1 MACIRALSV
10 ALLVGLAPPTDAFRC
25 AAPLARITKPSLSY
39 TSTAPLA
46 LHAPARS
53 TTPQMALMRGPRSAL
68 ALAFIRPRAAL
79 VILVAAVAVALY
91 KRKQGGDDAPAVVAA
106 VIPAP
111 VKTATK
117 WTEQALDTI
126 KKPKPKAPAPP
137 PPPPPPPSP
146 PLEVPPLPAPPPP
159 KPAPPPP
166 KPAPPPPPPPPPPP
180 APKPPP
186 PPPPRA
192 KAAAPLLR
200 HRQSRHR
207 RLPRRHQRSRPASP
221 ASPRTARQWARRR
234 RRLPPPGWPT
244 MAAIRSA
251 SDPDDAHHN
260 TGSFLFGCTREWVME
275 RDGILGAREG
285 ECHTRTHMG
294 RERERESNE
303 SVERDLMRWIY
314 TSMNT
319 PLYVC
324 WRVQGVRTRV
334 RVHGLAAGRGIRMF
348 R

>member
-106 VIPAP
+106 VKESAPVP

-126 KKPKPKAPAPP
+126 RS
-137 PPPPPPPSP
+137 PSRRRRHHLRRRRRRHRRRSQCRRCRRRRRQSLRRRRRHRRRHP
-146 PLEVPPLPAPPPP
+146 REA
-159 KPAPPPP
+159 A
-166 KPAPPPPPPPPPPP
+166 AAAAA
-180 APKPPP
+180 APKPPF
-186 PPPPRA
+186 
-192 KAAAPLLR
+192 LR

-221 ASPRTARQWARRR
+221 ASKTGASMGQTPAEVAA
-234 RRLPPPGWPT
+234 PGVANNCYP
-244 MAAIRSA
+244 
-251 SDPDDAHHN
+251 
-260 TGSFLFGCTREWVME
+260 FGK
-275 RDGILGAREG
+275 
-285 ECHTRTHMG
+285 
-294 RERERESNE
+294 
-303 SVERDLMRWIY
+303 
-314 TSMNT
+314 
-319 PLYVC
+319 
-324 WRVQGVRTRV
+324 
-334 RVHGLAAGRGIRMF
+334 
-348 R
+348 